1 MAHLSG
7 VSRRPASLPR
17 VQGSSG
23 IVSRGAGVEV
33 TVRVQAPDPATRWSG
48 SQVMSKSPGYPTK
61 YLLLL
66 RFSMRHEASRPYH
79 TSYVGSL
86 IDVLCI

>member
-17 VQGSSG
+17 VQESSG
-23 IVSRGAGVEV
+23 TVSRGAGAAV
-33 TVRVQAPDPATRWSG
+33 TVRVQESDPVTRWLG

-61 YLLLL
+61 GGV
-66 RFSMRHEASRPYH
+66 P
-79 TSYVGSL
+79 
-86 IDVLCI
+86 DVDL